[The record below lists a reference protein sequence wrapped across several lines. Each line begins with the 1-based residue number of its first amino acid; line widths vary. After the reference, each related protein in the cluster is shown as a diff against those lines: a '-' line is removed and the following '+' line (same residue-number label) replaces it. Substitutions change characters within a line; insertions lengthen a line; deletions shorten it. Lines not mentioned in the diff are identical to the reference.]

1 MLRRE
6 KVLIRIAPPTELN
19 HPTLG
24 RAKVRQLDGKWF
36 LIDSANP
43 GRDWVKVEADEI
55 PTFCFSHRGM
65 LKWIARV
72 CGTEDEI
79 DIGSV
84 VWTVGT
90 TNIQGRWCRIL
101 YYPGLM
107 SKDHFLACVRTIN
120 PGDSGTLYLLLLPV
134 AVPLE
139 SGELDR
145 LESRGIFVDFL
156 YRLASAKG
164 FDLEM
169 SRIQTVSGE
178 GKPGYFFRRV
188 DGGKSW
194 EVGFNT
200 NKPTAIP
207 GGVAMDRVWLLL
219 RNPGKEFRASD
230 ITDELEGVSSDRSKD
245 KRQFGS
251 SDALVRSTGTR
262 ARSMQDLTLAQR
274 KEGAEKLR
282 EWTRA
287 RDDDGEDSMEFREA
301 DEALKQFRAQYGLTD
316 IFAGKA
322 KRENDDTA
330 KEAAKIEK
338 SIDRWI
344 DERRKAG
351 MSDLADHLAVSI
363 TRGSVFCYTPETLLP
378 WQT

>member
-1 MLRRE
+1 
-6 KVLIRIAPPTELN
+6 
-19 HPTLG
+19 
-24 RAKVRQLDGKWF
+24 
-36 LIDSANP
+36 
-43 GRDWVKVEADEI
+43 
-55 PTFCFSHRGM
+55 
-65 LKWIARV
+65 
-72 CGTEDEI
+72 
-79 DIGSV
+79 
-84 VWTVGT
+84 
-90 TNIQGRWCRIL
+90 
-101 YYPGLM
+101 
-107 SKDHFLACVRTIN
+107 
-120 PGDSGTLYLLLLPV
+120 
-134 AVPLE
+134 
-139 SGELDR
+139 
-145 LESRGIFVDFL
+145 
-156 YRLASAKG
+156 
-164 FDLEM
+164 
-169 SRIQTVSGE
+169 
-178 GKPGYFFRRV
+178 
-188 DGGKSW
+188 
-194 EVGFNT
+194 
-200 NKPTAIP
+200 
-207 GGVAMDRVWLLL
+207 MDRVWLLL

-251 SDALVRSTGTR
+251 SAALVRSTGTR
-262 ARSMQDLTLAQR
+262 ARSLRDLTPAQQ